1 MGNEIYFDNSAT
13 TRISEEALKT
23 YLSVARSEYGN
34 PSSLHGMGKDAETV
48 LKNARQTIAKTVGD
62 TAGGTVLFTSGGT
75 EANNLAIFGRAHAK
89 PRFKGKTILTSAGE
103 HASVKMPLAALA
115 DEGYKIVEIPTTGGR
130 LDPEAIVKYATPD
143 VILASIMLVNNET
156 GALYDVP
163 AVAAALR
170 RSCPDAVLHVDAT
183 QAYLKVPFSVKTL
196 GCGLLTLSSHKI
208 EGPKGTGALWIDPGV
223 IRNRGLVPIL
233 LGGGQEAG
241 LRSGTEDPPSCAA
254 FAKAAAVGYSALAE
268 RIARLTELRERLF
281 EKLASNPFLSLSG
294 VRANL
299 PPVASP
305 HIVSLTIPHFKSE
318 TMLHALSARGIYVSS
333 GSACSSHGK
342 HGTSALSAF
351 GLSDADADATIRVSF
366 SHRNTVEQIDLFCD
380 ALSEEITRLVRF

>member
-13 TRISEEALKT
+13 TRISEDALKT

-130 LDPEAIVKYATPD
+130 LDPDAIAKLATPD

-254 FAKAAAVGYSALAE
+254 FAKAAAIGYSSLTE
-268 RIARLTELRERLF
+268 RIARLTELRELLLSR
-281 EKLASNPFLSLSG
+281 LASDPRLSG
-294 VRANL
+294 VRVNL
-299 PPVASP
+299 SPVCAP
-305 HIVSLTIPHFKSE
+305 HIVSLTLPRIKSE

-351 GLSDADADATIRVSF
+351 GLSDADATIRVSF
-366 SHRNTVEQIDLFCD
+366 SHRNTPEQVDRLAD
-380 ALSEEITRLVRF
+380 AIAEEIARLARFK